1 MKQNIRRV
9 LNLQRRSNYFGE
21 EVMNRKAHKAQQEK
35 RINHK
40 DEYGMNYRIKKEDE

>member
-1 MKQNIRRV
+1 MKQSISRV

-21 EVMNRKAHKAQQEK
+21 EVMNRKAHKAQPEK

-40 DEYGMNYRIKKEDE
+40 DEDGM